1 VSCIALA
8 LPTPSGESILLSAS
22 MEDDEG
28 YRESR
33 GRRTC
38 SRYGRAFKGNLLA
51 PRVQG
56 GLYDD
61 GINILGTLPPIESEY
76 QCSGVRSEGSG
87 QPKRVPTR

>member
-1 VSCIALA
+1 MMRVIEKVGEGALVPA
-8 LPTPSGESILLSAS
+8 TDGLLK
-22 MEDDEG
+22 EI
-28 YRESR
+28 YW
-33 GRRTC
+33 
-38 SRYGRAFKGNLLA
+38 A

-56 GLYDD
+56 SGLYDD